1 VIALIP
7 IVFFVECKKAKF
19 LRLLYLIK
27 TIRIFK
33 AIEKIDIVQIMST
46 IKYFALKKIE
56 YDISKDP
63 ALGEDNISDHNKILF
78 LM

>member
-1 VIALIP
+1 MIALIP